1 MEQAHPLPGQLISH
15 YRIVEK
21 IGAGGM
27 GVVYRAHDEQLDR
40 DVALKVLPIGLLAEE
55 GARKQFRKEALAL
68 AKLNHPNIE
77 TIFEFSSQDGMD
89 FLAMELIR
97 GEPLDQ
103 MLDKGPL
110 TESELVRLGTQ
121 FAEGL
126 AAAHEQGVI
135 HRDLKPANLFVTP
148 DGRIKILDFGLAKLF
163 HPELGVDATRSVTIE
178 TGSISGTVPYM
189 SPEQLRG
196 LPVDVRSDIY
206 AAGAVLFEMATGKR
220 PYPQTQ
226 TAELMGAILLQTLP
240 PPRSVNPNVSA
251 RLEGVIEKS
260 LQKVPAD
267 RFQSARELRA
277 ALLGLNSAATI
288 VNMPLPELATVKL
301 PPGSVHSA
309 VIANSAASVAA
320 SSATSIP
327 AEASAPASESPKPG
341 GPWLVIAVIAALAVI
356 AAGCL
361 LVGLNV
367 HGMRDRIF
375 PRHATAGPASEPGP
389 VSTPAPQGASTDTP
403 PASAPSAGETPA
415 APATPR
421 STPVV
426 PLVGSKTR
434 RAVAVVGFKN
444 ISGAP
449 ESAWLS
455 TAFAEAMTSEMAGGG
470 KLLTIPTETVAQ
482 MKTNLALSDADSY
495 GKDVLGRIRQ
505 NVGANVVVLGGYQAG
520 KGELRLDLKLEDTN
534 TGEVL
539 ATATGTGKEDDL
551 AGIAARAGSSLRD
564 KLGAGAISG
573 ADASIV
579 RASLPSNAQAA
590 KLYAE
595 GLAKMRAFDYLGA
608 REDLQKAVAEEP
620 SFAPAHDA
628 LAGAWASLGNDGKTR
643 DEANQAYRLSSGL
656 GANDKLAI
664 EARYHES
671 LREWGKAVEIYLGL
685 FGSSPDNIEYGLSL
699 ADAQVR
705 AGRAQDALATVDLLH
720 KLPPPALNDDPRID
734 EMQARAAQALGDFKT
749 ERSAATRAAEKAQAE
764 GARLVQGAALLDES
778 FALTRMGQA
787 KEAIAAAEESQRIYG
802 AAGDRSHVA
811 AGLHQVGVVLE
822 QQGDRDGAREKFQA
836 ARLLDHQIGN
846 QTGVANELSSAA
858 DVFVT
863 EGFYIVAQK
872 MYENAL
878 GFYNE
883 AGNKDL
889 ASGALE
895 NLGDI
900 LSRHGELTEARDR
913 YDESL
918 TITRD
923 TGNIAVQVADL
934 VGISQLLYMQG
945 DLPGAMKQ
953 LDQAAPGLQRLGDK
967 ILLGEALSGKGDIYF
982 AGGDLAEARKA
993 YAAALSAFQDAG
1005 AKKKATEAQVSL
1017 ARVTVEDGHPGD
1029 AEAPLRQAITDFN
1042 AEKDVPN
1049 EVIARAALARALL
1062 ATGNALVYVE
1072 AQKEV
1077 STAVP
1082 LVAKLQNPRPRLE
1095 ITITAARVAAALGGS
1110 GETKRTLEGALAD
1123 SEKLGIVPLQF
1134 EARFAIAE
1142 AQMKVGK
1149 SGQGRFQLNAL
1160 AKDATDKG
1168 FLLMAR
1174 NAHTA
1179 ASASAGAGHN

>member
-1 MEQAHPLPGQLISH
+1 MEQAHPLPGKLISH

-103 MLDKGPL
+103 TLDKGPL
-110 TESELVRLGTQ
+110 SEAELVRLGTQ

-148 DGRIKILDFGLAKLF
+148 DGRLKILDFGLAKLF
-163 HPELGVDATRSVTIE
+163 HPELGADATRSVTIE

-288 VNMPLPELATVKL
+288 VNMPLPELATLKL

-309 VIANSAASVAA
+309 VIVSSAASSAA

-341 GPWLVIAVIAALAVI
+341 GPWLVIAVIAVLAVI
-356 AAGCL
+356 AAVCL

-375 PRHATAGPASEPGP
+375 PRHATAEPASEPAP
-389 VSTPAPQGASTDTP
+389 VSTPAPPGASADTP

-415 APATPR
+415 TPAAPR
-421 STPVV
+421 SIPVV

-444 ISGAP
+444 ISDAAD
-449 ESAWLS
+449 SAWLS
-455 TAFAEAMTSEMAGGG
+455 TAFAEAMTSEMASGG
-470 KLLTIPTETVAQ
+470 KLLAIPTETVAQ

-505 NVGANVVVLGGYQAG
+505 NVGANVVVLGSYQAAG

-539 ATATGTGKEDDL
+539 ATATGTGKEDEI
-551 AGIAARAGSSLRD
+551 AGIVGRAGSSLRD
-564 KLGAGAISG
+564 KLGEGAISG
-573 ADASIV
+573 GDASIV

-590 KLYAE
+590 KLYSE

-628 LAGAWASLGNDGKTR
+628 LAGAWQSLGNDAKTR

-656 GANDKLAI
+656 GANDKRAI

-685 FGSSPDNIEYGLSL
+685 FGSSADNIEYGLKL
-699 ADAQVR
+699 ADTQVR

-720 KLPPPALNDDPRID
+720 KLPPPALDDDPRID
-734 EMQARAAQALGDFKT
+734 EMQATAAQALGDFKT
-749 ERSAATRAAEKAQAE
+749 ERNSATRAAEKAQAE

-778 FALTRMGQA
+778 FALTMLGQS
-787 KEAIAAAEESQRIYG
+787 KEAIAAAEEAQRIYG

-811 AGLHQVGVVLE
+811 TGLHMVGVALE

-846 QTGVANELSSAA
+846 QIGVANELSSAA
-858 DVFVT
+858 DVFVM

-895 NLGDI
+895 NLGDV

-923 TGNIAVQVADL
+923 TGNLTVQVADL
-934 VGISQLLYMQG
+934 VGVSQLLYMQG

-967 ILLGEALSGKGDIYF
+967 TLSGEAMSSKGDIYF
-982 AGGDLAEARKA
+982 AGGDLADARKA
-993 YAAALSAFQDAG
+993 YAGALSAFQDAG

-1029 AEAPLRQAITDFN
+1029 AEAPLRQAITEFSN
-1042 AEKDVPN
+1042 EKDVPN
-1049 EVIARAALARALL
+1049 EVIARAVLAQALL

-1123 SEKLGIVPLQF
+1123 SEKLGLVPLQF

-1142 AQMKVGK
+1142 AQMRVGK
-1149 SGQGRFQLNAL
+1149 TGQGRFQLNAL

-1179 ASASAGAGHN
+1179 AGAGHN